1 MTRECAEIIRERT
14 VCVYLRASVETLAE
28 HLEGET
34 QGRPMLKGNVHER
47 INALMEQRSST
58 YESTAHIII
67 DIDGKSVDQVAENI
81 RNAIERS
88 QRRDI

>member
-1 MTRECAEIIRERT
+1 MTKECAEIVRERT

-34 QGRPMLKGNVHER
+34 EGRPMLAGDVRKR
-47 INALMEQRSST
+47 ITELMAQRAAT

-67 DIDGKSVDQVAENI
+67 DIDGKSVEAVAQ
-81 RNAIERS
+81 AIIDS
-88 QRRDI
+88 LSRR